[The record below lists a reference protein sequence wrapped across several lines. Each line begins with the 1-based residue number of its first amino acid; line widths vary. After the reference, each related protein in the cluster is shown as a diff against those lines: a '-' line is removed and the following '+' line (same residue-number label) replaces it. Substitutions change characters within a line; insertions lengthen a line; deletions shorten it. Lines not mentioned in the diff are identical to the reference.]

1 METVHQTRIPEL
13 GFKVGIGLLL
23 GIAVTLAI
31 GRTYIRI
38 YQTRK
43 VSVDDG
49 LFFLAVVALIAG
61 TTTQY
66 IDIPYLYV
74 QQNVDPR
81 TFKIT
86 PEFIA
91 FLQRSVR
98 IQAATCALLSLALF
112 SVKLSFLT
120 FFHGLLRRVRGL
132 MIYWW
137 CVFGFM
143 VPVALVFVC
152 IIFIVCPYF
161 DERVLA
167 KCSTPAAIAD
177 QVKIIQAAA
186 VLDIFT
192 DCLLISIPVALLWR
206 VRISLRRKLILLF
219 VLSLSVFT
227 IIVSIIRIAGSRL
240 PNGSIDAA
248 WTQFWLQVEAAVAV
262 MIVSLTSYRSLF
274 VKDKSTKKKSPRYN
288 NNTTSYRKK
297 LFSREKREEAE
308 GVEMPTLPDPTLTG
322 VRTVIG
328 RTGDYEQFSRSEDC
342 FLPPP
347 PTASGI
353 VVTREADVRTAQWVG
368 DDKVERVQNWV

>member
-1 METVHQTRIPEL
+1 METVHQTRIAEL

-31 GRTYIRI
+31 GRTYIRTF
-38 YQTRK
+38 QTRK
-43 VSVDDG
+43 VSIDDG

-61 TTTQY
+61 TTSLY
-66 IDIPYLYV
+66 IEIPYLYI
-74 QQNVDPR
+74 QQNVDPS
-81 TFKIT
+81 TFQIT
-86 PEFIA
+86 PEFID
-91 FLQRSVR
+91 FLQRSLR
-98 IQAATCALLSLALF
+98 LQASTCALLSLALF

-137 CVFGFM
+137 CVFVFM
-143 VPVALVFVC
+143 VPVAIVFVC

-161 DERVLA
+161 DERVLDTV
-167 KCSTPAAIAD
+167 KCSTPAAIAH
-177 QVKIIQAAA
+177 QNKIVQAAA

-192 DCLLISIPVALLWR
+192 DLLLISIPVALLWR

-219 VLSLSVFT
+219 VLSLSIFT
-227 IIVSIIRIAGSRL
+227 IIVSIVRIAGAQLS
-240 PNGSIDAA
+240 NGSVDSA
-248 WTQFWLQVEAAVAV
+248 WVNFWLQVEAAVAV

-288 NNTTSYRKK
+288 NTTSYRKK
-297 LFSREKREEAE
+297 LFSREKREAK

-328 RTGDYEQFSRSEDC
+328 RAGAYEQFSRSRDG
-342 FLPPP
+342 FLPL
-347 PTASGI
+347 TASGI
-353 VVTREADVRTAQWVG
+353 VVTREADVRTAQRSE
-368 DDKVERVQNWV
+368 DAEFERVRKWV